1 MPIYFNVNQ
10 YNTNMQLVSNLGVG
24 AYRFDINLT
33 KDAFLTIWNGLVWD
47 APISA
52 VCAALS
58 PYTQNIL
65 LPGFNPG
72 SGAEW
77 DESAVS
83 WDSLSSLFSYISQ
96 YHITLNPATDIIGI
110 VDGDGNGLY
119 SSQYLQYFYINGNQ
133 YGPNV
138 SGQFG
143 YTGMSNSWR
152 GNVQQPTLRASALL
166 IIRTTDAQY
175 GIVSLYY
182 NKNNSTLGWWSVQN
196 SAIIEEWYSNV
207 VPVTPD
213 NPYAPGGTTGP
224 GGGGGVSYDGLVHDS
239 VDFPTPPAI
248 SASNAGFV
256 SIWTPTL
263 DQMQTMARWLWT
275 TDPTKIEFW
284 QKLITNPLDLIFGIY
299 ILPISIHHT
308 DDETTPTSDE
318 LVALNDRISLGWMDT
333 GIGMD
338 YILEQYVEMDMG
350 SIDIEECW
358 GAFLDYEPYT
368 KIDIYLPYIGV
379 KSLDTNECM
388 PKTISLKY
396 MIDIATGTCIALIKC
411 DDSVYYHFV
420 GNCASQIPITAV
432 QMQEVVKGVMSIAVG
447 AATFA
452 IGGEYGAGA
461 HASKKAVAKGAAMQA
476 GGAAMAGSGADN
488 VAKGPRYSHSGTMAA
503 AAGIMDVQT
512 PYLIFSR
519 PKQAMPE
526 EQQKYTGY
534 PSFMTKELSE
544 LEGYTEV
551 QIIHLHNMSCTTDE
565 VQELEELLISGVIF

>member
-1 MPIYFNVNQ
+1 MSGTFEDAELRPILGPDDRGILAFAGEFYHSGLQRYFHAKS
-10 YNTNMQLVSNLGVG
+10 YYYL
-24 AYRFDINLT
+24 
-33 KDAFLTIWNGLVWD
+33 
-47 APISA
+47 
-52 VCAALS
+52 
-58 PYTQNIL
+58 
-65 LPGFNPG
+65 G
-72 SGAEW
+72 SGEVHSGIYAAYCINENSVYFLSATSTYGNVLANAYT
-77 DESAVS
+77 DSGDLIDAVS
-83 WDSLSSLFSYISQ
+83 
-96 YHITLNPATDIIGI
+96 T
-110 VDGDGNGLY
+110 
-119 SSQYLQYFYINGNQ
+119 
-133 YGPNV
+133 
-138 SGQFG
+138 
-143 YTGMSNSWR
+143 
-152 GNVQQPTLRASALL
+152 QQ
-166 IIRTTDAQY
+166 IIRTYDDTNNIYYGVAGEASGLLPDIWTASYLPAFSTSEQIKRQFRRFLDGEIPVNPYPDNGTTDAA
-175 GIVSLYY
+175 G
-182 NKNNSTLGWWSVQN
+182 GW
-196 SAIIEEWYSNV
+196 
-207 VPVTPD
+207 
-213 NPYAPGGTTGP
+213 
-224 GGGGGVSYDGLVHDS
+224 GVGYDGLVNDPI
-239 VDFPTPPAI
+239 DFPTLPTI

-275 TDPTKIEFW
+275 TDLTKITFW

-308 DDETTPTSDE
+308 DDATTPTSDE

-338 YILEQYVEMDMG
+338 YVTEQYIEMDMG
-350 SIDIEECW
+350 SIDVEECW

-388 PKTISLKY
+388 PKTVALKY

-411 DDSVYYHFV
+411 DDSIYYHFV

-447 AATFA
+447 AASFG
-452 IGGEYGAGA
+452 IGGAMGEGARV
-461 HASKKAVAKGAAMQA
+461 SKAAIAKGAAMQA

-488 VAKGPRYSHSGTMAA
+488 IAKGPRYSHSGTMAA

-519 PKQAMPE
+519 PKQAIPE

-534 PSFMTKELSE
+534 PSFITKELSE

-565 VQELEELLISGVIF
+565 VNEIEQLLLSGVIF